1 MALAIQLAKGLGLHS
16 AKTTDNF
23 KPLQRE
29 LRLRLWHVLRVIE
42 LRAAL
47 DRGMET
53 VIKSDSYDTPLPTN
67 LNDDDLTDDM
77 DFTPLARQGI
87 TDVSFCVIPIE
98 CVPLMTTLQS
108 IDLSSPDCRSPEI
121 WRTRLKLV
129 DDHENSMRER
139 FYQYCD
145 DRIPI
150 HWATKYIV
158 TVTSEWCRL
167 LAIRPMSR
175 LNENSVSPPPQA
187 SQQVLQRALQS
198 LQAEELF
205 FSTPLAQGF
214 RWYPWVQ
221 WHVLA
226 VALVEMCATPE
237 ACRDD
242 ETWDIVKRAYERQGR
257 LVADTAA
264 GSLWQPVRRLMGKVE
279 GLKQAMTRPYQA
291 LPPQAAHA
299 DYTNHTFSGNFTQA
313 VLNSGGHSDTTFES
327 SNAYQ
332 VGVLPISNDPSML
345 TGLNDSF
352 FHWDQFVDDMT
363 SLGPTSTW
371 CWNV

>member
-129 DDHENSMRER
+129 MK
-139 FYQYCD
+139 
-145 DRIPI
+145 I
-150 HWATKYIV
+150 A
-158 TVTSEWCRL
+158 
-167 LAIRPMSR
+167 
-175 LNENSVSPPPQA
+175 
-187 SQQVLQRALQS
+187 
-198 LQAEELF
+198 
-205 FSTPLAQGF
+205 
-214 RWYPWVQ
+214 
-221 WHVLA
+221 
-226 VALVEMCATPE
+226 
-237 ACRDD
+237 
-242 ETWDIVKRAYERQGR
+242 
-257 LVADTAA
+257 
-264 GSLWQPVRRLMGKVE
+264 
-279 GLKQAMTRPYQA
+279 
-291 LPPQAAHA
+291 
-299 DYTNHTFSGNFTQA
+299 
-313 VLNSGGHSDTTFES
+313 
-327 SNAYQ
+327 
-332 VGVLPISNDPSML
+332 
-345 TGLNDSF
+345 
-352 FHWDQFVDDMT
+352 
-363 SLGPTSTW
+363 
-371 CWNV
+371 